1 MSKKYPYQNPVV
13 EEASGL
19 TKKMQEQ
26 MKIMERDEIRVSEIE
41 KFIIGDLFKIDDENV
56 SLLSKPQ
63 RNSLPSKLQRN
74 SLPSKPQRN
83 SLPSKPQRNS
93 LIGDL
98 FKIENENISLLSKP
112 QKNSPLCW

>member
-41 KFIIGDLFKIDDENV
+41 KFIIGDLFKIDDENI
-56 SLLSKPQ
+56 SLL
-63 RNSLPSKLQRN
+63 
-74 SLPSKPQRN
+74 
-83 SLPSKPQRNS
+83 SKPQRNS